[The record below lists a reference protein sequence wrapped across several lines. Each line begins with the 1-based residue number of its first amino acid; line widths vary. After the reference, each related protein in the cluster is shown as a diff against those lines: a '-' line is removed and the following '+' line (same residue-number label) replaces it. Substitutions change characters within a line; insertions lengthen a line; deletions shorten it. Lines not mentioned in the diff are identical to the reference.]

1 MQAKNFLCALLALV
15 EIASAAPSSL
25 ERRID
30 WGTVKRTANVTIQN
44 NSPKNIK
51 AVSLIHKYSSV
62 YKSRAEW
69 PLIEKGK
76 SPGPDNQTTVEYNT
90 GPFTTGR
97 DWWLLS
103 FYNDDITINYVTNP
117 NNFRN
122 VVDFLESIGSTT
134 TITLFGATAGVLGM
148 LAGPVTSVAASV
160 AAATVAKATTDQLF
174 DSETTVGF
182 KQHILR
188 SEDAGKL
195 TTIVINADY
204 TITFKSESGISET
217 VTARRVPDI
226 RVENEKGVV
235 VEESRKR

>member
-1 MQAKNFLCALLALV
+1 MQTKNFLYALLALV
-15 EIASAAPSSL
+15 EITAAVPSSL

-30 WGTVKRTANVTIQN
+30 WGTVKRTASVTIQN
-44 NSPKNIK
+44 NAPEKIK
-51 AVSLIHKYSSV
+51 SVSLIHKYSSV

-69 PLIEKGK
+69 PLIEQGK
-76 SPGPDNQTTVEYNT
+76 SPDPDNRTTVEYNT

-103 FYNDDITINYVTNP
+103 FYNDDITINYMTNP
-117 NNFRN
+117 NNFRD
-122 VVDFLESIGSTT
+122 VVDFLESIGTVT
-134 TITLFGATAGVLGM
+134 TISLFGATAGVL
-148 LAGPVTSVAASV
+148 
-160 AAATVAKATTDQLF
+160 AAAVAKATTDRLF

-188 SEDAGKL
+188 SEDADKL

-226 RVENEKGVV
+226 QVKNEKGVLV
-235 VEESRKR
+235 AQSQKR